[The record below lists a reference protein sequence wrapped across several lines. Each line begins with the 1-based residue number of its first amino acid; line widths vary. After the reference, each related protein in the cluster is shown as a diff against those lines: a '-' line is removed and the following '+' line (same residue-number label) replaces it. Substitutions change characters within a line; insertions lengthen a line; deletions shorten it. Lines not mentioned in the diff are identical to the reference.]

1 MLCIWNEFIHE
12 KEGMKKKNALR
23 KFILTESMA
32 LLPKCSVVTTS
43 IGYSESI
50 SLVYVDFETQKCT
63 IKDSGYRYR
72 RVIESNG

>member
-12 KEGMKKKNALR
+12 KKNALR
-23 KFILTESMA
+23 KFIRTESMA

-43 IGYSESI
+43 IGYLESI

-63 IKDSGYRYR
+63 IKDSGYRYQ